1 MDHMQSTRNKLIE
14 LLYTHPN
21 DYMSGQKLADTLN
34 ISRNAIWKHMK
45 ELEKDGYEIEALPRK
60 GYRIL
65 RTPKTMSENTL
76 KWGLQTNWLGKTIV
90 HKESVDSTQQIA
102 HELARE
108 GAPHGTV
115 VIANE
120 QTSGRGRM
128 NRTFY
133 SQSDQGIW
141 MSLLIRPHIL
151 PYLAPQ
157 LTLLTATVLAEA
169 IDEMFD
175 IQTHIKWPNDVL
187 INEQKISGI
196 LTEMHAEQDQ
206 IQYVVIGI
214 GINVFQ
220 NEEDFHPDIKK
231 KATSIHLHT
240 DQTIEKHHLVQT
252 ILQTFEKQYE
262 SFVNSGFPEVKEKWE
277 KYGFKIGEM
286 ISIKTMR
293 KSWNALFLGIS
304 EDGALIT
311 QVPGEQPERIYSA
324 EIEWFTS

>member
-1 MDHMQSTRNKLIE
+1 MQSTRNNLIE
-14 LLYTHPN
+14 LLYAHSN
-21 DYMSGQKLADTLN
+21 DYISGQKLADTLG

-65 RTPKTMSENTL
+65 DTPNTMSENTL
-76 KWGLQTNWLGKTIV
+76 KWGLQTEWLGKTIV
-90 HKESVDSTQQIA
+90 HKKSVDSTQHIA

-115 VIANE
+115 VIADE
-120 QTSGRGRM
+120 QTSGKGRM

-169 IDEMFD
+169 FDDMFG
-175 IQTHIKWPNDVL
+175 IQTQIKWPNDVL

-220 NEEDFHPDIKK
+220 KEADFHPNIQK

-240 DQTIEKHHLVQT
+240 NQTIDKHQLVQT

-262 SFVNSGFPEVKEKWE
+262 SFVESGFPEVKEKWE

-286 ISIKTMR
+286 ISIKTMK